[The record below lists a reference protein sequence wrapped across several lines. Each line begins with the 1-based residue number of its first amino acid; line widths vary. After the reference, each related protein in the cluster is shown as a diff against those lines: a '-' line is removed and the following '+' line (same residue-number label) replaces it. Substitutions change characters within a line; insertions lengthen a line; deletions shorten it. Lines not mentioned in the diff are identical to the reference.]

1 MRSAIVASICQS
13 TERPIM
19 ASPAMSRHASNH
31 VKAKV
36 SFVLL
41 ATTEGAVKE
50 RRETAGTTMTM
61 RFELPGQR
69 GRSSEG
75 RQGLAG

>member
-1 MRSAIVASICQS
+1 
-13 TERPIM
+13 M
-19 ASPAMSRHASNH
+19 ASPAMSRHANNH
-31 VKAKV
+31 GKAKV

-41 ATTEGAVKE
+41 ASTEGAVKE
-50 RRETAGTTMTM
+50 RRATAGTIMIM
-61 RFELPGQR
+61 RFELLGQR

>member
-1 MRSAIVASICQS
+1 
-13 TERPIM
+13 M
-19 ASPAMSRHASNH
+19 ASPAMSRHANHH
-31 VKAKV
+31 VKTEV

-41 ATTEGAVKE
+41 ATTEGVVKE
-50 RRETAGTTMTM
+50 RRVTEETTMVVW
-61 RFELPGQR
+61 RFKLPVPH